1 MEEHDLLGEQT
12 ETFAVSLPTLAK
24 TLGLS
29 VRSIN
34 QLAVAG
40 VVVRTGRGEYDLQA
54 SVRNYIAKMKA
65 PEGDSK
71 ERLTAAQADLAEL
84 KLQEAR
90 NELVQASEVETKW
103 ASILSSLR
111 ASFMGIPAR
120 VQTQLGHLSQHDV
133 ELIDR
138 EIRDTLLELGGN
150 AD

>member
-1 MEEHDLLGEQT
+1 MEERDLLGDKSPRY
-12 ETFAVSLPTLAK
+12 AVSLPDLAA

-29 VRSIN
+29 IRSVN

-54 SVRNYIAKMKA
+54 SVRNYIDKLKK